1 LTGLPDLS
9 LFWEYRRILL
19 QGFLVNLVVFALSLG
34 FGLAVAVPACAL
46 RLAPGRVASR
56 IGAGWIALV
65 RAAPEYVTL
74 MWIYTVA
81 PVLLTAATG
90 TRITLP
96 PLASA
101 VLALGLGASGT
112 FAEAIRAG
120 IQTVPRGQVEAAQ
133 AIGLHGLLIFAR
145 IVLPQAL
152 RRMLPD
158 LVSLAIGLFK
168 TSTLVSVITVP
179 DIMYQVGLINQQ
191 EMQPMPLYTGAA
203 LVFFAV
209 ISVLTG
215 LAGRIRTGEA

>member
-1 LTGLPDLS
+1 MAGIPDLS
-9 LFWEYRRILL
+9 LFWEYRWILL
-19 QGFLVNLVVFALSLG
+19 EGFLVNLLVFALSLAV
-34 FGLAVAVPACAL
+34 GLAVAVPACAL
-46 RLAPGRVASR
+46 RLASGRVVSR
-56 IGAGWIALV
+56 IGAAWIALV

-81 PVLLTAATG
+81 PTLLSAATG
-90 TRITLP
+90 SRVHFP
-96 PLASA
+96 PMLSA

-120 IQTVPRGQVEAAQ
+120 LQTVPRGQVEAAH
-133 AIGLHGLLIFAR
+133 AIGLPGILIFAR

-152 RRMLPD
+152 RRMLPE

-179 DIMYQVGLINQQ
+179 DIMYQVGLVNQE

-203 LVFFAV
+203 LIFFAV

-215 LAGRIRTGEA
+215 LAGRIRSGEA